1 MRIIDKQTGEY
12 PVDMTILQERHP
24 RTLMPQY
31 LPRYA
36 EVRDTPLPE
45 YDPETQKTIEVDPAV
60 EDGLYAR
67 QWLVTPLSEQELAA
81 IAAARARAEQEARD
95 AARVSVTKRQAL
107 LALFDLKGIKEDA
120 ILAAIDAI
128 PDEHTRYRM
137 LVDWRAESIESDSPT
152 VLLLASALNI
162 MADLPALFEYAEA
175 M

>member
-1 MRIIDKQTGEY
+1 MRIIDTETGEY
-12 PVDMTILQERHP
+12 PVDMTVVHERHP

-81 IAAARARAEQEARD
+81 MAAARARAEQEARD

-162 MADLPALFEYAEA
+162 MADLPTLFEYAEA